1 MGNLKMEFKHN
12 KKRNIGLLSEFFSR
26 YIGEAFLD
34 GRHNDITKAKD
45 IWDKYMHP
53 KSEVLKELQTFNA
66 LHQSTLQTK
75 EIALSLFHNAK
86 SICQNQKQSVLD
98 TEKDLLIKEINEK
111 LNDKSFFDKTVADY
125 KSYASVQVL
134 MNAWRGTG
142 FKGNLSDMAQLEEI
156 VLNHILKEK
165 INSTID
171 ASTFTNNEVDSL
183 VVKIMT
189 EKFNAKYSSLLNETQ
204 KKIVSLYI
212 LSQSNKENRENLT
225 MLLQDLRENTLK
237 VITIPAMTENFDKSL
252 KNKLTEVI
260 SLLKNNDLNNIN
272 DETITFYMSIAK
284 LKEEMESKV

>member
-1 MGNLKMEFKHN
+1 MEFKHN

-45 IWDKYMHP
+45 IWEKHIHP
-53 KSEVLKELQTFNA
+53 KSEVFKELQTFNA
-66 LHQSTLQTK
+66 LHESNLQTK
-75 EIALSLFHNAK
+75 EVALNLFHNAK
-86 SICQNQKQSVLD
+86 QVCQNQKQATLD
-98 TEKDLLIKEINEK
+98 TEKDILIKEINEK

-134 MNAWRGTG
+134 MNAWRGIG
-142 FKGNLSDMAQLEEI
+142 YKGNLTELAQLEEV

-165 INSTID
+165 INSSID

-204 KKIVSLYI
+204 KQIVKFYV
-212 LSQSNKENRENLT
+212 LSHNSKENKDNLVKV
-225 MLLQDLRENTLK
+225 LQNLKETTLK
-237 VITIPAMTENFDKSL
+237 TIKTPVLIDNFDKSL
-252 KNKLTEVI
+252 KNKLSEVI
-260 SLLKNNDLNNIN
+260 SLLENNDLNNI
-272 DETITFYMSIAK
+272 DDDMITFYMSIAK